1 MADNDSEWRRGVSEA
16 IWGHNGNKGLIVDV
30 TTLCGKMETFIATVE
45 TRETE
50 RKSAAERSERKVNWL
65 IGVLTLAAIALGSL
79 AAVLALNHPS
89 RTQSILQKLSTSQYQ
104 YTLAER
110 TTK

>member
-1 MADNDSEWRRGVSEA
+1 MAENDLEWRRGVTEA

-30 TTLCGKMETFIATVE
+30 NTLCGRMDTFIATVE

-65 IGVLTLAAIALGSL
+65 IAVLTLAAIAIGSL
-79 AAVLALNHPS
+79 AAVLALGHPN
-89 RTQSILQKLSTSQYQ
+89 RVQSVLQKLSTSQYQ
-104 YTLAER
+104 YTLAEG